1 MNHLNDIENN
11 INSLNEHNE
20 IIHLSNNKDKNC
32 NFSVDSSLYS
42 NKNTY
47 LDNFLYMKQSYIDN
61 MLNFLYNS
69 IYNIYYYLIEEKHIK
84 KE

>member
-1 MNHLNDIENN
+1 MNQLNDIENS
-11 INSLNEHNE
+11 INSLNEHYE
-20 IIHLSNNKDKNC
+20 IINLSNKGKNC
-32 NFSVDSSLYS
+32 NFSIDSSICS

-61 MLNFLYNS
+61 MINFLYNS